1 MLYIY
6 QGAEFTEEQI
16 SQAAKNLGMSFDEYI
31 KEYKI
36 EIKKEEPVGKPE
48 STTQGALVGG
58 MTAPE
63 LSEPSSLEDIQSI
76 SIPTAKTGTTADTL
90 KTQEELDKE
99 KPGFVRSVANVAA
112 RGGLTAF
119 KGFTALGENL
129 MFIASEAYDPSKTPE
144 ERIAKRK
151 VIGMMGGIV
160 PGTGPSTAQ
169 YQKAI
174 DYVSKG
180 VKEFE
185 DQDILSALQN
195 GNVTDAAQ
203 MAVMGAA
210 ESAVSLAAAGGGVG
224 AIVAYGGSIVGN
236 KFDEELEADP
246 DQSLTKLGINS
257 ILSGTNEM
265 AFEMVTRKLLFGAG
279 FLKQKGLAKEAA
291 DFLRK
296 GFTNAALKFTGKTAG
311 EGLSEGATEG
321 MNILI
326 DKWTLGKDI
335 SNKEVIHRIFEAGTI
350 GMVMGGGVSSLS
362 SLGPKRSLD
371 RSMAEN
377 VLYSSQTQLE
387 LRQRADIMSRAA
399 YDLKNAETVEEEKL
413 YGDILA
419 REEEAIIELKN
430 RSNFELE
437 TLEGDDLNNYA
448 TNKDEILSLKNT
460 LNQKDTSDKTKKDA
474 QVRINQLEAENA
486 SIIEQSVES
495 SYEKNL
501 SVVQEE
507 AKNLNVTVKEFQNDT
522 DFLNY
527 VESVRGKKP
536 DSSPD
541 GMYMRDRGEI
551 LINRARSIEN
561 RQINVAGHELLHAVL
576 TKTMR
581 AGGDT
586 AQTLGDAILTE
597 LDKVL
602 SNENFADTELYSRIM
617 AYKYKYK
624 KSGRIVSEELLTLF
638 SDALAKGD
646 VRLNE
651 SSLTKMGDKVRQVLM
666 SAGMNRSFNNSSD
679 VLNFIKDYNKSISKG
694 YVDRSV
700 KRIATE
706 GAKGR
711 LIGKKGVTEDLQ
723 NDIEDRLS
731 ITKQELIDR
740 NKEILK
746 EAGGKDAMT
755 EEQATEFDSN
765 VNQIKS
771 INEAQTPQP
780 IEGVDPKSA
789 KMSEMAQNI
798 YMNEYVGKSKR
809 EKMEAFYK
817 IVEQFDPFIE
827 KTINELYKERFDLKE
842 QAITREG
849 FKFDLINGTSNQ
861 PASSLYGLVNSYK
874 PERGGALAQW
884 VMQYLKDRGK
894 RVLDQRLKN
903 KATQGAASTD
913 IIETTE
919 FAESFEFELDV
930 NAERIARNLELKKSL
945 VKSVKSKV
953 QEILIRQDLPL
964 YYAKE
969 FKAVLRDNFRAAFAD
984 RVKKDF
990 PVDNRP
996 KGTLK
1001 WTEYVNN
1008 NIDGIYETFTKEK
1021 VIASTAADLRPL
1033 LLDSNNNLKPLEK
1046 VRDQL
1051 IEYYTRPRN
1060 TITGEISPQ
1069 RKTQHR
1075 TQLAGQIAD
1084 ALGYEAAK
1092 DILLS
1097 ENDVQE
1103 LFEKGQQKAANER
1116 KMAVLVLKNADIIN
1130 NTIEVLNDKIRN
1142 LNILGLEART
1152 TSGFRR
1158 FSRAILQLQKANYQN
1173 MNILEINDLIKKSLG
1188 IEYVDAHNIVMAQS
1202 NLMIYAEENKGNI
1215 DKSVLKDLYKKAYE
1229 AVNAGVKGEADIEK
1243 NYSFQEYYMSQ
1254 NDSELSDDLY
1264 ALSKQQ
1270 VINVL
1275 REHNSLPPNYNK
1287 MKKGELMDFLANVDR
1302 VNAKATKEIFE
1313 AQRTDMDLEF
1323 NKILEERSGVAAD
1336 KTFSDNEAH
1345 NSAKVPRFQFF
1356 IPSSAE
1362 DFKGLIY
1369 KFLPK
1374 GKKGDAAKKWFDEN
1388 IFREYA
1394 KATYNST
1401 IYKQT
1406 LFRDYKA
1413 LKKTQGITDKY
1424 LNEKIGES
1432 GITRDQAIRLYLWE
1446 RNDELPKLDLTG
1458 ATQVLSSKEI
1468 DDVVKAVLS
1477 DKKLRTIADHLDLL
1491 TKRYSLDDK
1500 GYVPYYDG
1508 WIGGT
1513 ISTDLINYANGAR
1526 RKHYL
1531 TQWKNNV
1538 DNIFTDANKNKI
1550 LKLYGK
1556 NFLSSL
1562 ENSIKRQYAG
1572 KNILI
1577 PGDKETNMV
1586 NSWING
1592 SIGTIM
1598 FFNRKSAVLQLLST
1612 VNFVNMKDNN
1622 PWQMAK
1628 AFANRKQYSEDFKAL
1643 FNSNY
1648 LVNRRDGV
1656 EIDIEA
1662 DEIARAAAGK
1672 NGIRKL
1678 FNKLIKAGYIPTK
1691 FADSF
1696 AIALGGATFY
1706 RNRINTYIKEG
1717 FSEAEAQERA
1727 MLDFQENAEESQQSA
1742 RPDRISKIQ
1751 TSPLSRLILAFAN
1764 TPMQYARIIK
1774 RSSQDLIMKRGDA
1787 KEHISKIAYYGFIQ
1801 SLLFSGLQ
1809 NLTDYML
1816 FDDDIDEFE
1825 ERQTIRALNSVVDG
1839 FLRGIGLYG
1848 NIAVAIKNQVLELEK
1863 ALEDGTITS
1872 EEKNKLLIQTTS
1884 ISPPL
1889 NSKLRKAGKVVDAFM
1904 YKQSLNEIKQKG
1916 FTYDNPAIEAG
1927 ANLLSAGFNLPADRV
1942 LRTVDDVATMATEN
1956 ITPWQRL
1963 GLLGGWDKWTLGI
1976 EKPSLPS
1983 NRKSSRKQST
1993 RGSARKT
2000 IVK

>member
-16 SQAAKNLGMSFDEYI
+16 SQAAKNLGISFDEYI

-36 EIKKEEPVGKPE
+36 EVKQEPAGKPD
-48 STTQGALVGG
+48 STKQGALVGG
-58 MTAPE
+58 MIAPT
-63 LSEPSSLEDIQSI
+63 LSEPSSLVSTDSI
-76 SIPTAKTGTTADTL
+76 SVPTPQTGTAANTL
-90 KTQEELDKE
+90 KTKEELDEE
-99 KPGFVRSVANVAA
+99 KPGFVRSVGNVAV
-112 RGGLTAF
+112 RGGLTAA
-119 KGFTALGENL
+119 KGFTSLGEQ
-129 MFIASEAYDPSKTPE
+129 MIFIASEAFDPSKTPE
-144 ERIAKRK
+144 ERLMKRK
-151 VIGMMGGIV
+151 VIGMMGNIT
-160 PGTGPSTAQ
+160 PGGAPSSSQ
-169 YQKAI
+169 YQEAI

-180 VKEFE
+180 VKEF
-185 DQDILSALQN
+185 DDKDILSALNN
-195 GNVTDAAQ
+195 GNITDAAQ

-210 ESAVSLAAAGGGVG
+210 ESGVSLAASGGGVG
-224 AIVAYGGSIVGN
+224 AIVAYGASIVGN
-236 KFDEELEADP
+236 KFDEELEANP
-246 DQSLTKLGINS
+246 DENLAKLGLNAT
-257 ILSGTNEM
+257 LSGVNEM

-279 FLKQKGLAKEAA
+279 FLKKKGLAKEAA
-291 DFLRK
+291 EFLK
-296 GFTNAALKFTGKTAG
+296 QGFAQTYLKATGKVLG
-311 EGLSEGATEG
+311 EGGSEAATEG

-326 DKWTLGKDI
+326 DKWTLGKEVTT
-335 SNKEVIHRIFEAGTI
+335 KEVIHRLFEAGTV
-350 GMVMGGGVSSLS
+350 GMVMGGGVNSLQ

-371 RSMAEN
+371 RSMAET
-377 VLYSSQTQLE
+377 VLYSSSTQFE
-387 LRQRADIMSRAA
+387 LRNRANTMSRAA
-399 YDLKNAETVEEEKL
+399 FDMKNAKTPEEQKL
-413 YGDILA
+413 YEDIMA

-437 TLEGDDLNNYA
+437 TLEGDDLNAYA
-448 TNKDEILSLKNT
+448 SNKDEILSLKNT
-460 LNQKDTSDKTKKDA
+460 INQKDTSEKTIKEA
-474 QVRINQLEAENA
+474 QSKIKQLESENA
-486 SIIEQSVES
+486 AIIEESVES

-501 SVVQEE
+501 NVVQAE
-507 AKNLNVTVKEFQNDT
+507 AKNLNVTVKEFQNDA
-522 DFLNY
+522 DFLAY

-561 RQINVAGHELLHAVL
+561 RQINVAGHELLHAIL

-586 AQTLGDAILTE
+586 AQNLGQAILTE
-597 LDKVL
+597 LDKITT
-602 SNENFADTELYSRIM
+602 NEEFVDSELYARIM

-624 KSGRIVSEELLTLF
+624 KSGNIISEELLTLF

-646 VRLNE
+646 IRLND
-651 SSLTKMGDKVRQVLM
+651 SALTKMGDKVRQVLTT
-666 SAGMNRSFNNSSD
+666 AGMNRSFNNTTD
-679 VLNFIKDYNKSISKG
+679 VFNFIKDYNKSISKG

-700 KRIATE
+700 KRIARD

-711 LIGKKGVTEDLQ
+711 LIQTGVTEELQ
-723 NDIEDRLS
+723 NDVEDRLS
-731 ITKQELIDR
+731 LSKQDLIKR
-740 NKEILK
+740 NAEILQ
-746 EAGGKDAMT
+746 EAGSKDAMS
-755 EEQATEFDSN
+755 EEQSAEFQDN
-765 VNQIKS
+765 VNKIKN

-780 IEGVDPKSA
+780 IEGVDPKSV
-789 KMSEMAQNI
+789 KMSEMAQSI
-798 YMNEYVGKSKR
+798 YTNEYVGKSQK

-842 QAITREG
+842 QSLTREG

-874 PERGGALAQW
+874 PEKGGVLAQY

-930 NAERIARNLELKKSL
+930 NAERVARNLELKKSL
-945 VKSVKSKV
+945 VKSVKGKV
-953 QEILIRQDLPL
+953 KKQLERLDLPL
-964 YYAKE
+964 YYVKE
-969 FKAVLRDNFRAAFAD
+969 FKRVLRDNFRVAFASQI
-984 RVKKDF
+984 KNDF

-996 KGTLK
+996 KGTRL
-1001 WTEYVNN
+1001 WGEYVQR

-1021 VIASTAADLRPL
+1021 VRASTGADLRVIL
-1033 LLDSNNNLKPLEK
+1033 FDANNEIKPLEE
-1046 VRDQL
+1046 VREQL
-1051 IEYYTRPRN
+1051 IEYYAAPLN
-1060 TITGEISPQ
+1060 TVTGAISPQ

-1075 TQLAGQIAD
+1075 TQLADQIAD
-1084 ALGYEAAK
+1084 AIGFEAAK

-1097 ENDVQE
+1097 DSEVAD
-1103 LFEKGQQKAANER
+1103 LFKFNQGNAAKER
-1116 KMAVLVLKNADIIN
+1116 KMAALVLKNADIVN
-1130 NTIEVLNDKIRN
+1130 NTIEVLNDKVRN

-1152 TSGFRR
+1152 SSGFRR
-1158 FSRAILQLQKANYQN
+1158 FSRASKLLQQSNYEN
-1173 MNILEINDLIKKSLG
+1173 MNILEINKLIKETLG
-1188 IEYVDAHNIVMAQS
+1188 IEYADAYEIVQS
-1202 NLMIYAEENKGNI
+1202 QSKLMIYAAENEGKI
-1215 DKSVLKDLYKKAYE
+1215 EKSVLKQIYKEAYNKI
-1229 AVNAGVKGEADIEK
+1229 NAGVEGETEIEN
-1243 NYSFQEYYMSQ
+1243 NYAFEEYYASKT
-1254 NDSELSDDLY
+1254 DSELSDDLY
-1264 ALSKQQ
+1264 SISKKNIIDALRKQ
-1270 VINVL
+1270 NA
-1275 REHNSLPPNYNK
+1275 LPPNYNK
-1287 MKKGELMDFLANVDR
+1287 MKKGELMDWMNNYDNLS
-1302 VNAKATKEIFE
+1302 AKISKDKFQED
-1313 AQRTDMDLEF
+1313 RTDMDLEF
-1323 NKILEERSGVAAD
+1323 NKIIEEREGIPAD
-1336 KTFSDNEAH
+1336 QIFSDNEAH
-1345 NSAKVPRFQFF
+1345 NSAKIPRFQFF

-1374 GKKGDAAKKWFDEN
+1374 GKSGDKAKKWFDEN
-1388 IFREYA
+1388 LFREYA
-1394 KATYNST
+1394 KGTYNAT
-1401 IYKQT
+1401 VYKQT

-1413 LKKTQGITDKY
+1413 LQKALGITDKY
-1424 LNEKIGES
+1424 LGEKIGDT
-1432 GITRDQAIRLYLWE
+1432 GITRDQAIRLYIWE
-1446 RNDELPKLDLTG
+1446 ANGELPKMDITG
-1458 ATQVLSSKEI
+1458 TTQVLSSKEI
-1468 DDVVKAVLS
+1468 DEVVAAVMS
-1477 DKKLRTIADHLDLL
+1477 DKKLRTIAQQVNLI
-1491 TKRYSLDDK
+1491 TKRHSVDGV
-1500 GYVPYYDG
+1500 GYVPYDDG

-1531 TQWKNNV
+1531 QQWKNNV
-1538 DNIFTDANKNKI
+1538 DNIFTPANKNKI
-1550 LKLYGK
+1550 LKVYGK
-1556 NFLSSL
+1556 NFLRNL

-1577 PGDKETNMV
+1577 PKDSVENKF

-1612 VNFVNMKDNN
+1612 VNFVNMRDNN

-1628 AFANRKQYSEDFKAL
+1628 AFANTKQYSEDFKAL
-1643 FNSNY
+1643 FNSNF

-1672 NGIRKL
+1672 GGISKL

-1717 FSEAEAQERA
+1717 YSETEAQERA

-1742 RPDRISKIQ
+1742 RPDKISKIQ
-1751 TSPLSRLILAFAN
+1751 TTSLSRLVLAFAN

-1801 SLLFSGLQ
+1801 SLIFNGLQ
-1809 NLTDYML
+1809 NLTDYMF
-1816 FDDDIDEFE
+1816 FDDEEDEFSQQ
-1825 ERQTIRALNSVVDG
+1825 QTMRGLNGIVDS
-1839 FLRGIGLYG
+1839 FLRGIGLAG
-1848 NIAVAIKNQVLELEK
+1848 NITAALKNEGILLAKVLEDDK
-1863 ALEDGTITS
+1863 ITQ
-1872 EEKNKLLIQTTS
+1872 EEKTKLLIGLTS

-1889 NSKLRKAGKVVDAFM
+1889 NSKLRKASKAVNAFM
-1904 YKQSLNEIKQKG
+1904 YRESLNEIRQKG
-1916 FTYDNPAIEAG
+1916 FTYDNPAIEAS

-1942 LRTVDDVATMATEN
+1942 LRTIDDAATMTSDD
-1956 ITPWQRL
+1956 ITGLQRL
-1963 GLLGGWDKWTLGI
+1963 GLLAGWDKWTLGI

-1983 NRKSSRKQST
+1983 NRRSSRKQSS
-1993 RGSARKT
+1993 RSSARKR

>member
-16 SQAAKNLGMSFDEYI
+16 SQAAKNLGVSFDEYI

-36 EIKKEEPVGKPE
+36 EVKQEPAGKPD
-48 STTQGALVGG
+48 STTPGALVGG
-58 MTAPE
+58 MIAPT
-63 LSEPSSLEDIQSI
+63 LSEPSGLVSTDSI
-76 SIPTAKTGTTADTL
+76 SVPTPQTGTAANTL
-90 KTQEELDKE
+90 KTKEELDEE
-99 KPGFVRSVANVAA
+99 KPGFVRSVGNVAV
-112 RGGLTAF
+112 RGGLTAA
-119 KGFTALGENL
+119 KGFTSLGEQ
-129 MFIASEAYDPSKTPE
+129 MIFIASEAFDPSKTPE
-144 ERIAKRK
+144 ERLMKRK
-151 VIGMMGGIV
+151 VIGMMGNIT
-160 PGTGPSTAQ
+160 PGGAPSSSQ
-169 YQKAI
+169 YQEAI

-180 VKEFE
+180 VKEF
-185 DQDILSALQN
+185 DDKDILSALNN
-195 GNVTDAAQ
+195 GNITDAAQ

-210 ESAVSLAAAGGGVG
+210 ESGVSLAASGGGVG
-224 AIVAYGGSIVGN
+224 AIVAYGASVVGN
-236 KFDEELEADP
+236 KFDEELEANP
-246 DQSLTKLGINS
+246 DENLAKLGLNAT
-257 ILSGTNEM
+257 LSGVNEM

-279 FLKQKGLAKEAA
+279 FLKKKGLAKEAA
-291 DFLRK
+291 EFLK
-296 GFTNAALKFTGKTAG
+296 QGFAQTYLKATGKVLG
-311 EGLSEGATEG
+311 EGGSEAATEG

-326 DKWTLGKDI
+326 DKWTLGKEVTT
-335 SNKEVIHRIFEAGTI
+335 KEVIHRLFEAGTV
-350 GMVMGGGVSSLS
+350 GMVMGGGVNSLQ

-371 RSMAEN
+371 RSMAET
-377 VLYSSQTQLE
+377 VLYSSSTQFE
-387 LRQRADIMSRAA
+387 LRNRANTMSRAA
-399 YDLKNAETVEEEKL
+399 FDMKNAKTPEEQKL
-413 YGDILA
+413 YEDIMA

-437 TLEGDDLNNYA
+437 TLEGDDLNAYA

-460 LNQKDTSDKTKKDA
+460 INQKETSEKTVEEAKSK
-474 QVRINQLEAENA
+474 IKQLESENA
-486 SIIEQSVES
+486 AIIEESVES

-501 SVVQEE
+501 NVVQAE

-522 DFLNY
+522 DFLAY

-561 RQINVAGHELLHAVL
+561 RQINVAGHELLHAIL

-586 AQTLGDAILTE
+586 AQNLGNAILTE
-597 LDKVL
+597 LEKITT
-602 SNENFADTELYSRIM
+602 NEEFVDSELYSRIM

-624 KSGRIVSEELLTLF
+624 KSGNIISEELLTLF

-646 VRLNE
+646 IRLND
-651 SSLTKMGDKVRQVLM
+651 SALTKMGDKVRQVLTTV
-666 SAGMNRSFNNSSD
+666 GMNRSFNNSTD
-679 VLNFIKDYNKSISKG
+679 VFNFIKDYNKSISKG

-700 KRIATE
+700 KRIARD

-711 LIGKKGVTEDLQ
+711 LTQTGVTEELQ
-723 NDIEDRLS
+723 NDVEDRLS
-731 ITKQELIDR
+731 LSKQDLIKR
-740 NKEILK
+740 NTEILK
-746 EAGGKDAMT
+746 EAGSKDAMS
-755 EEQATEFDSN
+755 EEQSAEFQDN
-765 VNQIKS
+765 VNKIKN

-789 KMSEMAQNI
+789 KMSEMAQSI
-798 YMNEYVGKSKR
+798 YTNEYVGKSQQ

-842 QAITREG
+842 QSLTREG
-849 FKFDLINGTSNQ
+849 FKFDLINGTSSQ
-861 PASSLYGLVNSYK
+861 PASSLYGLVNSYR
-874 PERGGALAQW
+874 PEKGGALAQY

-1033 LLDSNNNLKPLEK
+1033 LLDSNNNLKPLEE

-1158 FSRAILQLQKANYQN
+1158 FSRATLQLQKANYQN

-1188 IEYVDAHNIVMAQS
+1188 IEYADAHNIVMAQS

-1215 DKSVLKDLYKKAYE
+1215 NKSVLKDLYKKAYE
-1229 AVNAGVKGEADIEK
+1229 AINAGVKGEADIEK

-1254 NDSELSDDLY
+1254 TDSELSDDLY

-1270 VINVL
+1270 IINVL
-1275 REHNSLPPNYNK
+1275 KEHNSLPPNYNK

-1458 ATQVLSSKEI
+1458 STQVLSSKEI

-1477 DKKLRTIADHLDLL
+1477 DKKLRTIAEQLDFL
-1491 TKRYSLDDK
+1491 TRRYSVDNK
-1500 GYVPYYDG
+1500 GYVPYDAG

-1562 ENSIKRQYAG
+1562 QNSIKRQYAG

-1648 LVNRRDGV
+1648 LINRRDGV

-1672 NGIRKL
+1672 NGVRKL

-1764 TPMQYARIIK
+1764 TPMQYARIVK
-1774 RSSQDLIMKRGDA
+1774 RASQDLIMKRGDA

-1801 SLLFSGLQ
+1801 SLFFSGLQ

-1825 ERQTIRALNSVVDG
+1825 ERQTIRGLNSVVDG
-1839 FLRGIGLYG
+1839 FLRGVGLYG
-1848 NIAVAIKNQVLELEK
+1848 NIAVAIKNQLLELEK

-1872 EEKNKLLIQTTS
+1872 EEKTKLLVQTTS

-1889 NSKLRKAGKVVDAFM
+1889 NSKLRKAGKVIDAFM
-1904 YKQSLNEIKQKG
+1904 YKQSLNEIRQKG

-1983 NRKSSRKQST
+1983 NRRSSRKQSS
-1993 RGSARKT
+1993 RSSARKR